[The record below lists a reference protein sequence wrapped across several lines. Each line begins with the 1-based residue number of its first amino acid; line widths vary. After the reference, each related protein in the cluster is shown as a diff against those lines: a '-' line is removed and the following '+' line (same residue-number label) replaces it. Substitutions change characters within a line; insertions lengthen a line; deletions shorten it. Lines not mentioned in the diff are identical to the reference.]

1 MGFQTLGRPLD
12 KHIDGSE
19 LNALVLSRSETGAE
33 SQGISP
39 DSVRAAVRHLE
50 SCEDCRR
57 KVSHYQQLLNQPS
70 NLWNSQAAMP
80 GPGCPR
86 EEDVDW
92 HEVAAGLWPELKSK
106 QLIMHAALCEHCG
119 PLLRAAASVDEDA
132 TPQEEKLLSR
142 LSAPSRPGTISRTL
156 PRPWRFMSW
165 LVPAVAFMVIAGV
178 LGMMPPASP
187 ASLSGP
193 KFAEFA
199 VLTHRQQF
207 RERLAFD
214 VRSDS
219 SRDLN
224 EWLKSKSPFSL
235 ALPASPAMPGEE
247 RPYHLDGARL
257 VPVNGRTAA
266 FIAYHMR
273 TSPVSLIVAPDLVAV
288 ASGGTVVD
296 YKKVSFHY
304 NTVEGYKVVT
314 WSVHGLTYALVS
326 EEGNR
331 TQTSCMV
338 CHSDLRDRDL
348 SHTPTPLPVERNPIE
363 PLLQ

>member
-1 MGFQTLGRPLD
+1 
-12 KHIDGSE
+12 
-19 LNALVLSRSETGAE
+19 
-33 SQGISP
+33 
-39 DSVRAAVRHLE
+39 
-50 SCEDCRR
+50 
-57 KVSHYQQLLNQPS
+57 
-70 NLWNSQAAMP
+70 
-80 GPGCPR
+80 
-86 EEDVDW
+86 
-92 HEVAAGLWPELKSK
+92 
-106 QLIMHAALCEHCG
+106 MHAALCEHCG
-119 PLLRAAASVDEDA
+119 PLLRAAASVNEDA
-132 TPQEEKLLSR
+132 TPREEKLLSR
-142 LSAPSRPGTISRTL
+142 LSAPSRPGTIS
-156 PRPWRFMSW
+156 PAAPVHWRFTSW
-165 LVPAVAFMVIAGV
+165 LVPAVAFIVIAGV
-178 LGMMPPASP
+178 LGVMPPAP
-187 ASLSGP
+187 ASLSGS

-219 SRDLN
+219 PRDLN
-224 EWLKSKSPFSL
+224 EWLKAKSPFSL
-235 ALPASPAMPGEE
+235 VLPSSPAMPGEE

-257 VPVNGRTAA
+257 VPVSGRTAA
-266 FIAYHMR
+266 FIAYRMH
-273 TSPVSLIVAPDLVAV
+273 TSPVSLMVAPDSVAM

-326 EEGNR
+326 QEGNR

-348 SHTPTPLPVERNPIE
+348 SHTPTPLPAERNPVE